1 MSRGILNKFNVK
13 IHPDDSDQVGQING
27 GTLTTKAPIL
37 EVRDLVKDFG
47 GVRAVNHCTLQIMPG
62 AITGIIGPN
71 GAGKTT
77 LFNLISGAMSPT
89 GGQIFFDGRRIDGMS
104 MHRTFGFG
112 LMRTFQIPREMKRMT
127 VLENLMLVPAPQA
140 GERIWTSWL
149 MPGKVAREERR
160 IEARALE
167 VLELLSFSHLANE
180 YAGNLSGGQKKLLE
194 LGRTLMAEPRMVLLD
209 EPGAGVNRT
218 LLQDLARNIMVASV
232 ERDITFVIIEHDMR
246 FVMAMC
252 DPIIVMADG
261 AVIAEGT
268 PPEIQQNPQ
277 VMEAYLGGRAG
288 AAA

>member
-1 MSRGILNKFNVK
+1 MTN
-13 IHPDDSDQVGQING
+13 
-27 GTLTTKAPIL
+27 TAPIL

-47 GVRAVNHCTLQIMPG
+47 GVRAVDHCTLQVRPG

-77 LFNLISGAMSPT
+77 LFNLVSGAMSPT
-89 GGQIFFDGRRIDGMS
+89 SGRIIFDGRRIDGMG
-104 MHRTFGFG
+104 MHQTFGLG

-127 VLENLMLVPAPQA
+127 VLENLMLVPAPQT
-140 GERIWTSWL
+140 GEHIWASWL
-149 MPGKVAREERR
+149 LPGKVAREERR
-160 IEARALE
+160 IEAQALE
-167 VLELLSFSHLANE
+167 VLELVSLSHLANE

-194 LGRTLMAEPRMVLLD
+194 LARTLMAKPKMVLLD

-218 LLQDLARNIMVASV
+218 LLRGISRNILLASV

-252 DPIIVMADG
+252 DPIIVMANG

-268 PPEIQQNPQ
+268 PTEVQQDPQ
-277 VMEAYLGGRAG
+277 VLEAYLGGPAHG
-288 AAA
+288 AP